1 MDAEGIAWNDERL
14 DIILASMAAMKPV
27 GSTGIA
33 SLDRVLGGGLHPEVY
48 VLAAEPGAGKTTLA
62 LQIADYVA
70 RFGSRRV
77 VFVSAEMSAAQIV
90 AKSLSR
96 LSAETALDPLTVRDV
111 MRMDAGRIEDIQAAA
126 DVYRAEVAPSIATID
141 EAVTVRSIA
150 SLYASGFD
158 PCEPKPVLV
167 VDYLQI
173 MPSATDTV
181 QTDMQ
186 HHTSNMSALCEIAKL
201 HRVPVL
207 VISSMNRTG
216 RNSSALASL
225 AGSSAIEYGASAV
238 MFVSV
243 DGEGEAETKTNKE
256 AAIRPVT
263 LSVVKNRFGITGDVP
278 LYFKAAESRF
288 IERAAI

>member
-1 MDAEGIAWNDERL
+1 MGAEMIAWNDERL
-14 DIILASMAAMKPV
+14 DGILSTMATMRPV

-33 SLDRVLGGGLHPEVY
+33 SLDLVLGGGLHPEVY

-70 RFGSRRV
+70 RFGSRKV

-96 LSAETALDPLTVRDV
+96 LSSEKASAPLTVRDV
-111 MRMDAGRIEDIQAAA
+111 MRMDAGRIEDIKEVAET
-126 DVYRAEVAPSIATID
+126 YRAEVAPCIATLD
-141 EAVTVRSIA
+141 EAVSVHGIA

-173 MPSATDTV
+173 MPSATDAV

-186 HHTSNMSALCEIAKL
+186 HHTANMSGLCEIAKI
-201 HRVPVL
+201 HRVPVI
-207 VISSMNRTG
+207 VISSLNRTG
-216 RNSSALASL
+216 RNTSALASL
-225 AGSSAIEYGASAV
+225 AGTSAIEYGASAV
-238 MFVSV
+238 LFVSV
-243 DGEGEAETKTNKE
+243 DGESEGEVKANRE
-256 AAIRPVT
+256 ATMRPVT
-263 LSVVKNRFGITGDVP
+263 LSVVKNRFGSTGDVP
-278 LYFKAAESRF
+278 LYFKPAESRF
-288 IERAAI
+288 MERAEL

>member
-1 MDAEGIAWNDERL
+1 MDAKNFAWNDEKL
-14 DIILASMAAMKPV
+14 DSILSSMAAMKPV

-77 VFVSAEMSAAQIV
+77 VFVSAEMSVAQIV

-96 LSAETALDPLTVRDV
+96 LSAETPFDLLTVRDV
-111 MRMDAGRIEDIQAAA
+111 MRMDAERIKDIEAAA
-126 DVYRAEVAPSIATID
+126 DIYRAEVAPHISTID
-141 EAVTVRSIA
+141 EAATVQSIA

-173 MPSATDTV
+173 MPSSTDAV
-181 QTDMQ
+181 QTDTQ
-186 HHTSNMSALCEIAKL
+186 HHASNMSALCEVSKR

-207 VISSMNRTG
+207 VISSMNRSG
-216 RNSSALASL
+216 RKDSALASL

-243 DGEGEAETKTNKE
+243 DGEGEVETKTNKE

-278 LYFKAAESRF
+278 LYFKAAEGRF
-288 IERAAI
+288 IERVVK